1 MSGDSY
7 NFGNVVNMHG
17 GHDNIGMVNHGTG
30 AAGSPPPDPAL
41 EQAVRELVA
50 LLGDLRAQVAPA
62 TAQRID
68 ASLPAITADPAVP
81 PEERHSALLT
91 VAGIAATVGAL
102 GQPVLDAARALIE
115 LLGA

>member
-1 MSGDSY
+1 MSGDVY
-7 NFGNVVNMHG
+7 HGKVVNMHG
-17 GHDNIGMVNHGTG
+17 GQGNTGMINY
-30 AAGSPPPDPAL
+30 GSDPVGSTPPDPAL

-50 LLGDLRAQVAPA
+50 LLTDLRACVAPA
-62 TAQRID
+62 TAQHID

-91 VAGIAATVGAL
+91 VAGIAATAGAL

-115 LLGA
+115 LIAA